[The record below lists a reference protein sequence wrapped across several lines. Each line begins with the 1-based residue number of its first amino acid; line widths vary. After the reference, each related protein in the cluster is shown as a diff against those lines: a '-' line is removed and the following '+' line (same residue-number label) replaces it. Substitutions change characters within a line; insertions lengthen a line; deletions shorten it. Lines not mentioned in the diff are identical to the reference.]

1 MKRNQ
6 PQEQTITEQVTENIS
21 FKGGEKQ
28 ENGDQINE
36 NSEQNKPN
44 KMNKFN
50 ENVETVDNFVNNS
63 QDPAKPNEQKQ
74 EEKEQAKKESDFVAE
89 FTEFKQ
95 LFEQELN
102 AIKEQV
108 TKQKELFNSQVEQKL
123 NDIEQ
128 DKTIDK
134 FLSEKQFVN
143 DFTRQA
149 IKSQVKTALTQE
161 EHKDKDLNTL
171 YNELTTGLNNIYA
184 NPNPVVIQQGNHI
197 SSDALDIYENQK
209 KIYKALGV
217 TLN

>member
-6 PQEQTITEQVTENIS
+6 PQEQVITEQVTGETS

-28 ENGDQINE
+28 ENSGQLNE
-36 NSEQNKPN
+36 NSEQNKQN
-44 KMNKFN
+44 EINKFN
-50 ENVETVDNFVNNS
+50 TNVDTVDNFVNNS
-63 QDPAKPNEQKQ
+63 QNTTKQQENEQG
-74 EEKEQAKKESDFVAE
+74 KKESDFVAE
-89 FTEFKQ
+89 FAEFKQ

-108 TKQKELFNSQVEQKL
+108 TKQKEQFNTQVEQKL